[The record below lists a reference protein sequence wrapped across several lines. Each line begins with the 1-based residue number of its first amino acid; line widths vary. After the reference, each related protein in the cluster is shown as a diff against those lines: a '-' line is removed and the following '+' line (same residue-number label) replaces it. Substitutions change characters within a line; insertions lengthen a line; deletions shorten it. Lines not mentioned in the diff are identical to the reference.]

1 LQEVEIIS
9 VFHDRTEDIG
19 EEGVMRTF
27 VALLLTIALVFCGAG
42 MVFAKSVGVSRGG
55 SEMSTDGTSAA
66 ADETLEPG
74 EVAPFPTGPQAAC
87 NGANNTIA
95 IADYSS
101 FTSVL
106 AVTVTDVDN
115 EDVLVCNASTQIE
128 NSGDGSVA
136 ARLRV
141 QDNDGTIFYA
151 DPDSSGSFPFIKTSA
166 SGNSYDYRGSTWFVN
181 PSAIAGFD
189 FGNVTFTLQL
199 TESPAGAA
207 TVGYRALCC
216 QKIKNVPTVDF
227 DGAINVG
234 PQ

>member
-1 LQEVEIIS
+1 
-9 VFHDRTEDIG
+9 
-19 EEGVMRTF
+19 MRTF
-27 VALLLTIALVFCGAG
+27 VALLLTMALVLGGG

-55 SEMSTDGTSAA
+55 SEMSTDDSSPA

-74 EVAPFPTGPQAAC
+74 EAAPFPTGPQAAC

-106 AVTVTDVDN
+106 TATLTDVDN

-128 NSGDGSVA
+128 NSGDGKIG

-166 SGNSYDYRGSTWFVN
+166 SGDSYDFRGSTWFVN
-181 PSAIAGFD
+181 PSAIVGFD

-199 TESPAGAA
+199 TETPAGAA
-207 TVGYRALCC
+207 FVGYRALCC
-216 QKIKNVPTVDF
+216 QKIKNVPTVDP

>member
-1 LQEVEIIS
+1 LEEVELIS
-9 VFHDRTEDIG
+9 VFHDKTEDISK
-19 EEGVMRTF
+19 EGVMRTL
-27 VALLLTIALVFCGAG
+27 VALLLTIALVFGGG

-55 SEMSTDGTSAA
+55 SEMSTDDTSPA

-74 EVAPFPTGPQAAC
+74 EAAPFPTGPQAAC
-87 NGANNTIA
+87 NGVNNTIA

-106 AVTVTDVDN
+106 TVTLTDVDN

-128 NSGDGSVA
+128 NSGDGRVA

-151 DPDSSGSFPFIKTSA
+151 DPDTSGSAAFIKTTG
-166 SGNSYDYRGSTWFVN
+166 SGDSFDYRGSTWFVN
-181 PSAIAGFD
+181 PSAITGFD

-207 TVGYRALCC
+207 LVSYRALCC
-216 QKIKNVPTVDF
+216 QKIQNVPTVDP